1 MATINYGEL
10 GSITQKYFYP
20 KLVDN
25 IFTSNPLLMRAR
37 KKWLT
42 LIDGGTQLVAPVA
55 YATTTAAGW
64 YNGGSDTLSVTANDQ
79 IDSAVLDW
87 AFAYANITI
96 ARKDELINSG
106 KAAIVNFVK
115 AKVQLAEKTLADT
128 LGTGLYNLGT
138 TANAL
143 IGLRLAVGT
152 GRTYASINSSTYS
165 WWNAQVDSTTTVL
178 TIPAMQTLW
187 GQCVIGNDK
196 PTIVVGTQATQNDYY
211 SLLQPQQRFQD
222 EETAKG
228 GFTNLM
234 YNGVPFVV
242 DNHVPAGYLFMLNE
256 DYLHLM
262 VMADE
267 NFRFE
272 PFQKPINQNASSA
285 KIYFAG
291 QLILNNPRMCGSFT
305 AIA

>member
-1 MATINYGEL
+1 MAVINYREL
-10 GSITQKYFYP
+10 GSITQKYFVP
-20 KLVDN
+20 KLIDN

-42 LIDGGTQLVAPVA
+42 LIDGGTQLVQPVA

-64 YNGGSDTLSVTANDQ
+64 YNGGSDTLTVTSNDQ
-79 IDSAVLDW
+79 IDSIVLDW
-87 AFAYANITI
+87 AYAYANITI
-96 ARKDELINSG
+96 ARKDELQNSG
-106 KAAIVNFVK
+106 KTAIVNFVK
-115 AKVQLAEKTLADT
+115 GKVQLAEKTLADT

-152 GRTYASINSSTYS
+152 SRTYGGVNSSTYTWLNS
-165 WWNAQVDSTTTVL
+165 QVDSTTTLL
-178 TIPAMQTLW
+178 TIPAMQSLW
-187 GQCVIGNDK
+187 GSCTVGNDK
-196 PTIVVGTQATQNDYY
+196 PGVIVGTQATQNDYY

-234 YNGVPFVV
+234 FNGVPFIV
-242 DNHVPAGYLFMLNE
+242 DSHSPSGHLFMLNE
-256 DYLHLM
+256 DYLHLF
-262 VMADE
+262 VHTEE

-291 QLILNNPRMCGSFT
+291 QMLCDNPRMCGKMS

>member
-1 MATINYGEL
+1 MAVINYGEL
-10 GSITQKYFYP
+10 GSITHKYFVP
-20 KLVDN
+20 KLIDN

-55 YATTTAAGW
+55 YAVTSAAGW
-64 YNGGSDTLSVTANDQ
+64 YNGGSDTLSVTSNDQ
-79 IDSAVLDW
+79 IDSIVLDW

-96 ARKDELINSG
+96 ARKDELMNSG

-138 TANAL
+138 TPNAL

-152 GRTYASINSSTYS
+152 SRTYGGMNSSTYTWLNS
-165 WWNAQVDSTTTVL
+165 QVDSTTTLL

-187 GQCVIGNDK
+187 GQCVVGNDK
-196 PTIVVGTQATQNDYY
+196 PTLLVGTQATQNDYY

-234 YNGVPFVV
+234 FNGVPFIV
-242 DNHVPAGYLFMLNE
+242 DNHVPSGYLFMLNE
-256 DYLHLM
+256 DYLHLF
-262 VMADE
+262 VHQDE

-285 KIYFAG
+285 KIYFSG
-291 QLILNNPRMCGSFT
+291 QLLCDNPRMCGKFS